1 MSACVGECVECSSP
15 RCDNCEAFLPCLLQT
30 CMTCPWDICSKI
42 LCHECYK
49 NHRHSVLVAQPHFD
63 RWVNELMGSWVV
75 LRGLRF
81 TGYVNG
87 DHAYCCLE
95 VKACVIED
103 AGTIL
108 HFIKAHISIADIV
121 LQYRPGHTHLSS
133 KFDAT
138 NLFWTNVCNKHQWL
152 PPAGLRGR
160 LGHFHS
166 RPWRGPGPLCC
177 LELCNDTLGN
187 YCQTLAH
194 AFQVFQPE
202 RPRSLQ
208 WLPGRDLHLSIYHT
222 ATLVQERFFCTDEF
236 GLAASEPCMESTD
249 LARSTDR

>member
-81 TGYVNG
+81 TGEVNG
-87 DHAYCCLE
+87 DRAYSCLE
-95 VKACVIED
+95 VRACVIEN

-138 NLFWTNVCNKHQWL
+138 NLFWTKVCNKHQWL
-152 PPAGLRGR
+152 PPAGLRG
-160 LGHFHS
+160 LWVTFTADHGEG
-166 RPWRGPGPLCC
+166 RGLCVA
-177 LELCNDTLGN
+177 LNG
-187 YCQTLAH
+187 AM
-194 AFQVFQPE
+194 
-202 RPRSLQ
+202 
-208 WLPGRDLHLSIYHT
+208 IY
-222 ATLVQERFFCTDEF
+222 
-236 GLAASEPCMESTD
+236 
-249 LARSTDR
+249 